1 MLLVGRFRAPFQF
14 SAGGRTYVR
23 TRKQEQADERR
34 SNLGRNKLKL
44 RTTLTGG
51 KREGMLMIMVM
62 VMLMVMAMAMAMAIL
77 IAMTVKIGMGD
88 GGDGNRNGDCRRF

>member
-1 MLLVGRFRAPFQF
+1 MFLVGRFRAPFQF
-14 SAGGRTYVR
+14 SAGGRTDVR

-44 RTTLTGG
+44 RTTLTAGG

-62 VMLMVMAMAMAMAIL
+62 VMLMVMAMAMLMAMAMATAMAIV
-77 IAMTVKIGMGD
+77 IVMTVIG
-88 GGDGNRNGDCRRF
+88 GGMWRR